1 MAVLVGWCVTY
12 RTSVKDLEING
23 QGLGY
28 ANPCPHCGVI
38 DTCDVQWISE
48 EPFSD
53 IDIEGIL
60 NDRDI
65 PDGCNVFPAGTPG
78 PFNPA
83 LVIFVD
89 HPNFKRSEFDDY
101 MRDRV
106 KKHVGG
112 RRTNSVTLVSRT
124 KSSMQ
129 SKLEVQTFRKM
140 VDEWR
145 WMDGTF
151 SPKVLLRTKS
161 RSWQTPYPPR

>member
-1 MAVLVGWCVTY
+1 MAVLVGWCETY
-12 RTSVKDLEING
+12 RIIVDDLEING
-23 QGLGY
+23 QGLDY
-28 ANPCPHCGVI
+28 ANPCPHCGAI
-38 DTCDVQWISE
+38 GTCDVRWESE

-53 IDIEGIL
+53 IDIGEIL

-65 PDGCNVFPAGTPG
+65 PGGCNVFPAGIPG

-89 HPNFKRSEFDDY
+89 HPNFKRSKFDDY

-106 KKHVGG
+106 GKHMGG
-112 RRTNSVTLVSRT
+112 QRTNSVALVSRT
-124 KSSMQ
+124 KSSMK
-129 SKLEVQTFRKM
+129 SKLEVGTFRKM

-151 SPKVLLRTKS
+151 SPDIRLRTKS
-161 RSWQTPYPPR
+161 RSWQKPYPPR